1 MATACCRNS
10 KLAQHMV
17 ICTQKTES
25 ENKKWGESM
34 RCQNLFPEYTV
45 FSKLPLLMVPYNNA
59 TDQGPSIQIHEPI
72 RDSSYSNLSTKR
84 NKTGSMLVSQCSG
97 LRMTPEACVFEYLVA
112 TWWNCLERIEGLDG

>member
-1 MATACCRNS
+1 MVGKAWQWQSSRNS

-25 ENKKWGESM
+25 ENKKWSESM
-34 RCQNLFPEYTV
+34 SCQSLLPEYTV
-45 FSKLPLLMVPYNNA
+45 FSKLPLVKVPYNNA

-84 NKTGSMLVSQCSG
+84 NKTDSMFVSQCSG
-97 LRMTPEACVFEYLVA
+97 LNENGFKVLC
-112 TWWNCLERIEGLDG
+112 I